1 MREREREINEL
12 FLDLV
17 FCFDFILPF
26 FLERERDFYY
36 REAMRKAKRGRER
49 ERDKTMDA
57 KKKKPSFCFYQ
68 FQFFA
73 FERDRN
79 FSKKLNFSEPTSAA
93 ASW

>member
-57 KKKKPSFCFYQ
+57 KKKKAKFLFLSISVFCIR
-68 FQFFA
+68 
-73 FERDRN
+73 ER
-79 FSKKLNFSEPTSAA
+79 S
-93 ASW
+93 